1 MTSREIDLDFGKV
14 TIHENILIAKLN
26 EGILFDIESN
36 RKLLELGKE
45 IFKDQNY
52 GYISNR
58 VNSYA
63 VDPMVYLESANTPTL
78 KAIAVV
84 SHSEITRKNALVVE
98 SKFYKDGSNSF
109 QVFTTLEE
117 AVEWIKTRINP

>member
-1 MTSREIDLDFGKV
+1 MVSREIDLGFGKV
-14 TIHENILIAKLN
+14 IIHENILIAKLN

-52 GYISNR
+52 GYISHR
-58 VNSYA
+58 INSYA
-63 VDPMVYLESANTPTL
+63 VDPLVYFESANTGNL

-84 SHSEITRKNALVVE
+84 SHSEMTRKNAEMVE
-98 SKFYKDGSNSF
+98 SKFYKDNNCFG
-109 QVFTTLEE
+109 VFTTLEE
-117 AVEWIKTRINP
+117 AVEWIKTRI